1 MRIREV
7 IVDAKSAKDMIN
19 EAARFGNKEK
29 MEVIKKSND
38 FRIGIE
44 YEFEVDENLLGSG
57 NNERDVEPTDD
68 EIERETDA
76 IMSQTPFKN
85 LVNNMSSLIAGMV
98 DYMIMEPLLN
108 ARDENP
114 NQPVD
119 SDFYQNLFSTIEEM
133 QADDVFE
140 HAIDI
145 INFERDS
152 RMDSSFEL
160 FSEAIEEYY
169 GTGFASF
176 KYPQGTREAAMY
188 LKKLNEITEENK
200 LQVLAAVK
208 AFSDGFYD
216 VFDDLE
222 DHFMRKTTAD
232 VARILRRDIASTS
245 QLQEIAT
252 SNAIERLAGES
263 DYYDSSDLNEQAVS
277 YVENEMPSHMSR
289 YIEKVEEDSSLS
301 HGAEVVTDPLTLTDT
316 FDFMEDMFAFIQK
329 NGYTDDGCGM
339 HVNIS
344 HRLMGKEVRLN
355 PLRILTLLD
364 PDFLQNRTTNR
375 KLDKYEERSRYAQ
388 SFGSILSRE
397 DILGALVESYATK
410 GFDALETDL
419 SFYLVR
425 AEKYRAINFTA
436 LFNVEQPDR
445 RRIEVRLFGGKDYEK
460 RFAEIQHDIYNLC
473 YTIQAM
479 VDPDFK
485 KREHLEGMF
494 RLLNRAS
501 ARYDRNLK
509 TTFMDLV
516 SRYRKTGRI
525 SE

>member
-1 MRIREV
+1 MRIRGV
-7 IVDAKSAKDMIN
+7 VSDAKLRAKGLLT
-19 EAARFGNKEK
+19 EAVRFGNKEK

-44 YEFEVDENLLGSG
+44 YEFEVHESYLDAYNDQ
-57 NNERDVEPTDD
+57 DVEPSDD
-68 EIERETDA
+68 DIEREMDE
-76 IMSQTPFKN
+76 IVSNPPFKKLIN
-85 LVNNMSSLIAGMV
+85 EMASLIAGMV
-98 DYMIMEPLLN
+98 DYIPMETLLN

-114 NQPVD
+114 NQPAD
-119 SDFYQNLFSTIEEM
+119 SDFYQTLLATIEEM

-140 HAIDI
+140 YVIDL
-145 INFERDS
+145 INFERDNRMFTLS
-152 RMDSSFEL
+152 RLL
-160 FSEAIEEYY
+160 FSEAIAEYY

-176 KYPQGTREAAMY
+176 QYPQGTREAAMY

-200 LQVLAAVK
+200 FQVLAAVK

-222 DHFMRKTTAD
+222 DHFMRKTAAD
-232 VARILRRDIASTS
+232 VARILQRDIASTS
-245 QLQEIAT
+245 RLQELAT
-252 SNAIERLAGES
+252 DNARLSLEGAF
-263 DYYDSSDLNEQAVS
+263 DYHDSPDLNEQAVS
-277 YVENEMPSHMSR
+277 YVENEMPSHMRR
-289 YIEKVEEDSSLS
+289 YIEKIEEDASLS
-301 HGAEVVTDPLTLTDT
+301 HGAEVVTDPLTLADT

-329 NGYTDDGCGM
+329 HGYTDNGCGM

-364 PDFLQNRTTNR
+364 PDFLQNRTVNR
-375 KLDKYEERSRYAQ
+375 KLDKYEERSKYAQ
-388 SFGSILSRE
+388 SFGSILAQ
-397 DILGALVESYATK
+397 DYILDALVEAYVTK
-410 GFDALETDL
+410 GVAGLEEDL

-436 LFNVEQPDR
+436 LFNVHQPDR
-445 RRIEVRLFGGKDYEK
+445 RRVEVRLFGGKDYEK

-485 KREHLEGMF
+485 RREHLEGMM
-494 RLLNRAS
+494 RLLDRAS

-516 SRYRKTGRI
+516 DRYRKTGGI
-525 SE
+525 

>member
-7 IVDAKSAKDMIN
+7 VADVKSAKDMIN

-44 YEFEVDENLLGSG
+44 YEFEVYESYLGSG
-57 NNERDVEPTDD
+57 YNESDVEPTDD
-68 EIERETDA
+68 EIEREVDE
-76 IMSQTPFKN
+76 ILSHPSFKKLIN
-85 LVNNMSSLIAGMV
+85 DMASLIVGVV
-98 DYMIMEPLLN
+98 DYMPMETLLN

-114 NQPVD
+114 NQPVE
-119 SDFYQNLFSTIEEM
+119 SDFYQNLFATIEEL
-133 QADDVFE
+133 QVDDVFE
-140 HAIDI
+140 YAIDI
-145 INFERDS
+145 INFERDN
-152 RMDSSFEL
+152 RMVSFFEL

-208 AFSDGFYD
+208 TFSDGFYD
-216 VFDDLE
+216 VFVDLE
-222 DHFMRKTTAD
+222 DHFMRKTWAD
-232 VARILRRDIASTS
+232 VVRILSRDIASTS
-245 QLQEIAT
+245 QLQDIAT
-252 SNAIERLAGES
+252 INAREILAGVS
-263 DYYDSSDLNEQAVS
+263 DDYSSDLNELAVS
-277 YVENEMPSHMSR
+277 YVENEIPSHMSR
-289 YIEKVEEDSSLS
+289 YIEKVEEDSSLQ
-301 HGAEVVTDPLTLTDT
+301 HGAEVVTDPLTLADT
-316 FDFMEDMFAFIQK
+316 FDFMEDMFAFIQ
-329 NGYTDDGCGM
+329 NHGYTDDGCGM

-364 PDFLQNRTTNR
+364 PDFLQNRTVNR

-388 SFGSILSRE
+388 SFGSILARD

-410 GFDALETDL
+410 GFDALESDL

-425 AEKYRAINFTA
+425 SEKYRAINFTA

-485 KREHLEGMF
+485 KREHLEGIM

-501 ARYDRNLK
+501 ARFDMNST

-516 SRYRKTGRI
+516 ARYRKTGSI
-525 SE
+525 SA

>member
-7 IVDAKSAKDMIN
+7 VADVKSAKDMIN

-57 NNERDVEPTDD
+57 YDERDAEPTDD
-68 EIERETDA
+68 DIEREIDE
-76 IMSQTPFKN
+76 IMSNAPFKK
-85 LVNNMSSLIAGMV
+85 LINDMASFVVGVV
-98 DYMIMEPLLN
+98 DYMPMEALLN

-119 SDFYQNLFSTIEEM
+119 SDFYQTLFATIEEM
-133 QADDVFE
+133 QGDDVFE
-140 HAIDI
+140 HAIDLM
-145 INFERDS
+145 NFERDN
-152 RMDSSFEL
+152 RMVSSFQL

-169 GTGFASF
+169 GTNFAAF
-176 KYPQGTREAAMY
+176 KYQQGTREAAMY

-208 AFSDGFYD
+208 TFSDGFYD

-222 DHFMRKTTAD
+222 DHFMRKTWAD
-232 VARILRRDIASTS
+232 VVRILQRDIASTS
-245 QLQEIAT
+245 HLQEIAT
-252 SNAIERLAGES
+252 SNAIDSLAGES
-263 DYYDSSDLNEQAVS
+263 DYDSSDLNERAVS
-277 YVENEMPSHMSR
+277 YVEDEIPSHMSR
-289 YIEKVEEDSSLS
+289 YIEKIEEDGSLS
-301 HGAEVVTDPLTLTDT
+301 HGAEVVTDPLTLADT

-329 NGYTDDGCGM
+329 NGYTDGGCGM

-364 PDFLQNRTTNR
+364 PDFLQNRTVNR
-375 KLDKYEERSRYAQ
+375 KLDKYEERSKYAQ
-388 SFGSILSRE
+388 SFGSILARE

-425 AEKYRAINFTA
+425 SEKYRAINFTA
-436 LFNVEQPDR
+436 LFNVQQPDR

-460 RFAEIQHDIYNLC
+460 RFVEIQHDIYNLC

>member
-7 IVDAKSAKDMIN
+7 VADAKSAKDMIN

-44 YEFEVDENLLGSG
+44 YEFEVDESYLSG
-57 NNERDVEPTDD
+57 YNDPDVEPTDE
-68 EIERETDA
+68 EIEREMDA
-76 IMSQTPFKN
+76 IISRGPFKN
-85 LVNNMSSLIAGMV
+85 MINEMASFIAGMV
-98 DYMIMEPLLN
+98 DYMLMETLLN

-114 NQPVD
+114 NQPVE
-119 SDFYQNLFSTIEEM
+119 SDFYQTLFSNIEEM

-145 INFERDS
+145 INFERDN
-152 RMDSSFEL
+152 RMVMLFRL

-169 GTGFASF
+169 GTAFASF
-176 KYPQGTREAAMY
+176 QYPQGTREAAIY
-188 LKKLNEITEENK
+188 LRKLNEITEENK
-200 LQVLAAVK
+200 FQVLAAVK
-208 AFSDGFYD
+208 TFSDGFYD
-216 VFDDLE
+216 VFDTLE
-222 DHFMRKTTAD
+222 DHFMRKTAAD
-232 VARILRRDIASTS
+232 VARTLQRDIASTS
-245 QLQEIAT
+245 RLQELAT
-252 SNAIERLAGES
+252 DNARLSLEVIDFNS
-263 DYYDSSDLNEQAVS
+263 PDLNEQAVS
-277 YVENEMPSHMSR
+277 YVENEIPSHMSR
-289 YIEKVEEDSSLS
+289 YIEKIEEDSSLS
-301 HGAEVVTDPLTLTDT
+301 HGAEVVTDPLTLADT

-329 NGYTDDGCGM
+329 NGYTDNGCGM

-364 PDFLQNRTTNR
+364 PDFLQNRTVNR

-388 SFGSILSRE
+388 SFGSILAQ
-397 DILGALVESYATK
+397 DHILGALVEAYVNK
-410 GFDALETDL
+410 GVVGLEEDL

-436 LFNVEQPDR
+436 LFNVQQPDR

-494 RLLNRAS
+494 RLLNRAA
-501 ARYDRNLK
+501 ARYDMNQK

-516 SRYRKTGRI
+516 ARYRKTGRI

>member
-7 IVDAKSAKDMIN
+7 VADVNSAKDMIN

-44 YEFEVDENLLGSG
+44 YEFEVDESRLGGSQEG
-57 NNERDVEPTDD
+57 DFEPSEE
-68 EIERETDA
+68 EIDREADNIVDWMDT
-76 IMSQTPFKN
+76 
-85 LVNNMSSLIAGMV
+85 LVGEMSSIISSIV
-98 DYMIMEPLLN
+98 DYIPMETLLN
-108 ARDENP
+108 ARDFNP
-114 NQPVD
+114 NQPAD
-119 SDFYQNLFSTIEEM
+119 APDYRNLFSAIEDM
-133 QADDVFE
+133 QADDVFVGV
-140 HAIDI
+140 IDL
-145 INFERDS
+145 INFQRDFGS
-152 RMDSSFEL
+152 KLSFSMFSS
-160 FSEAIEEYY
+160 AIEEYY
-169 GTGFASF
+169 GTNFANYS
-176 KYPQGTREAAMY
+176 YSPETRGAAMY
-188 LKKLNEITEENK
+188 LQKLDDITEDNK
-200 LQVLAAVK
+200 SMVLSAVK
-208 AFSDGFYD
+208 RFSDGMYS
-216 VFDDLE
+216 VYDDLE
-222 DHFMRKTTAD
+222 DHFMRKTSAD
-232 VARILRRDIASTS
+232 VARILRRDISSTS
-245 QLQEIAT
+245 LVRERAT
-252 SNAIERLAGES
+252 DNARTHMES
-263 DYYDSSDLNEQAVS
+263 DYDDYSIDLNEAAVS

-289 YIEKVEEDSSLS
+289 YIEKIEEDASLS
-301 HGAEVVTDPLTLTDT
+301 HGAEVVTDPLTLADT

-329 NGYTDDGCGM
+329 NGYTDEGCGM

-364 PDFLQNRTTNR
+364 PDFLQNRTVNR

-410 GFDALETDL
+410 GFDALESDL

-425 AEKYRAINFTA
+425 SEKYRAINFTA

-485 KREHLEGMF
+485 RREHLEGMF
-494 RLLNRAS
+494 RLLNRAA
-501 ARYDRNLK
+501 ARYDRNMK

-516 SRYRKTGRI
+516 ARYRKTGRI

>member
-7 IVDAKSAKDMIN
+7 VADLTSAKDMIN
-19 EAARFGNKEK
+19 EAVRFGNKEK

-44 YEFEVDENLLGSG
+44 YEFEVDERYLSG
-57 NNERDVEPTDD
+57 YNDPDVEPTEED
-68 EIERETDA
+68 IEREMDA
-76 IMSQTPFKN
+76 IMSYPPFKKLIN
-85 LVNNMSSLIAGMV
+85 EMSSLIAGMV
-98 DYMIMEPLLN
+98 DYLPMETLLN

-114 NQPVD
+114 NQPVE
-119 SDFYQNLFSTIEEM
+119 SDFYQNLLSNIEEM

-145 INFERDS
+145 INFERDNRIVS
-152 RMDSSFEL
+152 FFEL

-176 KYPQGTREAAMY
+176 KYQQGTREAAMY

-200 LQVLAAVK
+200 LKVLAAVK
-208 AFSDGFYD
+208 TFSDGFYD

-222 DHFMRKTTAD
+222 DHFMGKTAAD
-232 VARILRRDIASTS
+232 VARTLKRDIASTS
-245 QLQEIAT
+245 RLEEIAT
-252 SNAIERLAGES
+252 NNARDHLETF
-263 DYYDSSDLNEQAVS
+263 DYYDSAPDLNEQAVS
-277 YVENEMPSHMSR
+277 YVESEIPSHMRR
-289 YIEKVEEDSSLS
+289 YIEKIEEDSSLS
-301 HGAEVVTDPLTLTDT
+301 HGAEVVTDPLTLADT

-329 NGYTDDGCGM
+329 HGYTDNGCGM

-364 PDFLQNRTTNR
+364 PDFFQNRTVNR
-375 KLDKYEERSRYAQ
+375 KLDKYEERHKYAQ
-388 SFGSILSRE
+388 SFGSILARE
-397 DILGALVESYATK
+397 DILGALVGWYVTE
-410 GFDALETDL
+410 GVDGLERYL
-419 SFYLVR
+419 SFYLVQ

-436 LFNVEQPDR
+436 LFNVYQPDR

-460 RFAEIQHDIYNLC
+460 RFVEIQHDIYNLC
-473 YTIQAM
+473 YVIQAM

-494 RLLNRAS
+494 RLLNRAA
-501 ARYDRNLK
+501 ARYDRNQR

>member
-7 IVDAKSAKDMIN
+7 VSDAKLRAKGLLT
-19 EAARFGNKEK
+19 EAVRFGNKEK

-44 YEFEVDENLLGSG
+44 YEFEVHESYLGGHNSP
-57 NNERDVEPTDD
+57 DVEPTDD
-68 EIERETDA
+68 DIEREMDA
-76 IMSQTPFKN
+76 ILSRTPFKN
-85 LVNNMSSLIAGMV
+85 MITEMASFIAGMV
-98 DYMIMEPLLN
+98 DYMLMETLLN

-114 NQPVD
+114 NQPAD
-119 SDFYQNLFSTIEEM
+119 SDFYQTLFSNIEEM

-145 INFERDS
+145 MNFERDN
-152 RMDSSFEL
+152 RMVTSFRL

-169 GTGFASF
+169 GTGFASYQ
-176 KYPQGTREAAMY
+176 YPPGTKEAAMY
-188 LKKLNEITEENK
+188 LKKLSEITEENK
-200 LQVLAAVK
+200 FQVLAAVK
-208 AFSDGFYD
+208 TFSDGFYD

-222 DHFMRKTTAD
+222 DHFMRKTAAD
-232 VARILRRDIASTS
+232 VARTILRDIASTS
-245 QLQEIAT
+245 RLQELAT
-252 SNAIERLAGES
+252 DNARSHLES
-263 DYYDSSDLNEQAVS
+263 DYDDYPVDLNEAAVS

-289 YIEKVEEDSSLS
+289 YIEKIEEDASLS
-301 HGAEVVTDPLTLTDT
+301 HGAEVVTNPLTLADT

-329 NGYTDDGCGM
+329 HGYTDNGCGM

-364 PDFLQNRTTNR
+364 PDFLQNRTINR
-375 KLDKYEERSRYAQ
+375 KLDKYEERSKYAQ
-388 SFGSILSRE
+388 SFGSILAQ
-397 DILGALVESYATK
+397 DHILGALVEAYVTK
-410 GFDALETDL
+410 GVAGLEEDL

-436 LFNVEQPDR
+436 LFNVHQPDR
-445 RRIEVRLFGGKDYEK
+445 RRVEVRLFGGENYEK
-460 RFAEIQHDIYNLC
+460 RFAELQHDIYNLC

-485 KREHLEGMF
+485 RREHLEGMM
-494 RLLNRAS
+494 RLLDRAS

-516 SRYRKTGRI
+516 DRYRKTGWI
-525 SE
+525 